1 MLFQSHQHQQ
11 NLSKVENSLKAEVK
25 ILQSHVRQY
34 KTMSDPMREKKQ
46 LHKVISN
53 QVSDVGLASKMRV
66 MQWSFRFCVT

>member
-34 KTMSDPMREKKQ
+34 KTMSDPMREKKTT
-46 LHKVISN
+46 S
-53 QVSDVGLASKMRV
+53 
-66 MQWSFRFCVT
+66 